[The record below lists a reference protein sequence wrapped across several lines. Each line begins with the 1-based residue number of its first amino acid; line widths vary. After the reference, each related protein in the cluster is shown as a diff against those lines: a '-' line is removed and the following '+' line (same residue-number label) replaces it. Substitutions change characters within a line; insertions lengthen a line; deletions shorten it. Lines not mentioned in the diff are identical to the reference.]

1 MFKFLILNSLC
12 FNIFTKGMCQRF
24 LITAQVLWKSTAFV
38 LTVGDWRTTQKV
50 CCLKLISGFNC
61 MIYLVGLCW
70 KGLQS
75 LLGILLVD
83 LYVWTQ
89 IILWFMEELYE
100 SQRCSKTTEAKDEDI
115 EANGEWFWIYLC
127 FCCEILGHY
136 EYFCENCMRMV
147 KS

>member
-1 MFKFLILNSLC
+1 
-12 FNIFTKGMCQRF
+12 
-24 LITAQVLWKSTAFV
+24 
-38 LTVGDWRTTQKV
+38 
-50 CCLKLISGFNC
+50 

-100 SQRCSKTTEAKDEDI
+100 SQRCSKTNEAKDEDI
-115 EANGEWFWIYLC
+115 EANGEWFWITFVFVVRSLVTMN
-127 FCCEILGHY
+127 ISV
-136 EYFCENCMRMV
+136 RMV